1 MAVWNGTVTTQLGLN
16 LITKV
21 MAGKTSLSFTGFKTS
36 DGAFSNVELKSMA
49 SLPNVKQEFNVSN
62 INIQN
67 STTVLVKGVVTN
79 TGLSNQY
86 LLNAV
91 GLYATDPDL
100 GEILFS
106 VTTADIADVIPAK
119 TNTNTTSLILNVLTS
134 VTDANRVTLS
144 LSQPA
149 IVTTD
154 MLEVHI
160 KNTDLATDTI
170 AGIAKIATQTE
181 VDAGVE
187 DTKIVTSKK
196 LKARLDTLLTSIGTN
211 FVKLTQLATETK
223 AGIITEARIKE
234 IAPQPDLTPY
244 VPFSKGFRN
253 QNSTNWFVGTNGS
266 ITWASNI
273 LEMWNG
279 DNNQFMGTFHTDSYN
294 SFYKVPNKNGGNWNR
309 IIDEHELLDVTIRN
323 KWKVIFDGGFGV
335 QGGVVAS
342 LPNDW
347 SDCLVYYRVY
357 SAAGDIMNNS
367 SMLITSSE
375 KGGRYMVHYSTGGNH
390 EIKINVNDINQVVL
404 ADRYGDA
411 VINKVLYKNNR

>member
-170 AGIAKIATQTE
+170 AGIAKIASQVE

-211 FVKLTQLATETK
+211 FVKLTQLATESI
-223 AGIITEARIKE
+223 AGIIKISTTVQVSAGTDDTTAVSPAKLFNLFSGLKATNGYQKFPNGLILQWGYIADQGIKTTTYFP
-234 IAPQPDLTPY
+234 IT
-244 VPFSKGFRN
+244 FSKECLCV
-253 QNSTNWFVGTNGS
+253 FV
-266 ITWASNI
+266 
-273 LEMWNG
+273 
-279 DNNQFMGTFHTDSYN
+279 Q
-294 SFYKVPNKNGGNWNR
+294 R
-309 IIDEHELLDVTIRN
+309 
-323 KWKVIFDGGFGV
+323 V
-335 QGGVVAS
+335 QGNIETSTGIVYAAASAS
-342 LPNDW
+342 LGATNVFETTKIYFKVDSAYNDP
-347 SDCLVYYRVY
+347 DK
-357 SAAGDIMNNS
+357 SAVFWMAIG
-367 SMLITSSE
+367 
-375 KGGRYMVHYSTGGNH
+375 Y
-390 EIKINVNDINQVVL
+390 
-404 ADRYGDA
+404 
-411 VINKVLYKNNR
+411 

>member
-160 KNTDLATDTI
+160 KNTDLATETTN
-170 AGIAKIATQTE
+170 GISKIATQAE

-196 LKARLDTLLTSIGTN
+196 LKARLDSMLASITTN

-244 VPFSKGFRN
+244 
-253 QNSTNWFVGTNGS
+253 
-266 ITWASNI
+266 
-273 LEMWNG
+273 
-279 DNNQFMGTFHTDSYN
+279 
-294 SFYKVPNKNGGNWNR
+294 
-309 IIDEHELLDVTIRN
+309 IDKQELLDVKIRN
-323 KWKVIFDGGFGV
+323 KWKVIFDGAFGV

-347 SDCLVYYRVY
+347 SDCLVYFRAY
-357 SAAGDIMNNS
+357 STAGNEMNNT

-375 KGGRYMVHYSTGGNH
+375 KGGRYMVHYSGGGNH
-390 EIKINVNDINQVVL
+390 EIKINVNAINQVVL

>member
-154 MLEVHI
+154 MLEVYI
-160 KNTDLATDTI
+160 KKTD
-170 AGIAKIATQTE
+170 IATQSE
-181 VDAGVE
+181 VDNGLE

-196 LKARLDTLLTSIGTN
+196 LKARLDTLLTSISTN
-211 FVKLTQLATETK
+211 FVKLTQLATESL
-223 AGIITEARIKE
+223 AGIVK
-234 IAPQPDLTPY
+234 IAT
-244 VPFSKGFRN
+244 
-253 QNSTNWFVGTNGS
+253 T
-266 ITWASNI
+266 A
-273 LEMWNG
+273 
-279 DNNQFMGTFHTDSYN
+279 
-294 SFYKVPNKNGGNWNR
+294 
-309 IIDEHELLDVTIRN
+309 
-323 KWKVIFDGGFGV
+323 
-335 QGGVVAS
+335 
-342 LPNDW
+342 
-347 SDCLVYYRVY
+347 
-357 SAAGDIMNNS
+357 
-367 SMLITSSE
+367 
-375 KGGRYMVHYSTGGNH
+375 
-390 EIKINVNDINQVVL
+390 
-404 ADRYGDA
+404 
-411 VINKVLYKNNR
+411 